1 MSQTQRDFQLMIK
14 REEEYLRREEKWE
27 NVERIARAQE
37 YKKKLILDKIE
48 YDNSKTIS
56 LKQEKE
62 RLFSSRAQIRRDAD
76 RQKQMIVETFEK
88 MRKRGRLDRSALIQ
102 FGVALP
108 EPVKEEEGEQHH
120 TQEGGKNNHVNRRGS
135 AVDSQ
140 MNPMGE

>member
-88 MRKRGRLDRSALIQ
+88 MRKRGRLDRSALI
-102 FGVALP
+102 
-108 EPVKEEEGEQHH
+108 
-120 TQEGGKNNHVNRRGS
+120 
-135 AVDSQ
+135 
-140 MNPMGE
+140 